1 MIHFKS
7 LWYHSGHYDIIQVK
21 KILFNVD
28 MILFSVNNILFNVVV
43 IIFMVEYDIIHV
55 KMILFV
61 LLPWPISV
69 CFQYCNK
76 VLKTLCQMFS
86 MILSTFTY
94 DIITT
99 HVWYYSWS
107 CVILFTVDQLLVN
120 VKCATIHCHAM
131 ILIFLLYDS
140 NHR

>member
-1 MIHFKS
+1 MISFRS
-7 LWYHSGHYDIIQVK
+7 LWYHSGQENLIQRRIWYYSVLTI
-21 KILFNVD
+21 ILFNV
-28 MILFSVNNILFNVVV
+28 IV

>member
-1 MIHFKS
+1 MILFTS
-7 LWYHSGHYDIIQVK
+7 LWYYSRHYYIIQRRYDIIQCRYDIIQRRYDIIQRRYDIIQV
-21 KILFNVD
+21 V
-28 MILFSVNNILFNVVV
+28 
-43 IIFMVEYDIIHV
+43 
-55 KMILFV
+55 MILFV
-61 LLPWPISV
+61 VLPWPISF

-107 CVILFTVDQLLVN
+107 GVILFTVDQLLVN
-120 VKCATIHCHAM
+120 VKCATIHCLAM
-131 ILIFLLYDS
+131 ILIFLLYDILKV
-140 NHR
+140 